1 MGIFEKRVNFKPF
14 EYPELI
20 EFMKAIRHSYWLED
34 EWNFISDI
42 QDYNVNLNEKERNII
57 KNAILAISQI
67 EVNVK
72 TFWGD
77 VYKALPKPEV
87 AAVGYTFA
95 ESEVRHSFA
104 YAQLLEKL
112 NLNEEFEKIGE
123 IPAIQDRIDYLS
135 KYLKNASDGKEENY
149 TLTLTLFS
157 LFIEF
162 VSLFS
167 QFLIL
172 KSFYKYKNQL
182 KDLNNTVQ
190 ATQKEELIHGFFGA
204 KLISIIKNEYPE
216 WFNEEFKEKIVRA
229 CKKAYKAELKILD
242 WIFEDGELE
251 FLSRYET
258 EEFIKDRFNQA
269 LALIEMEPI
278 FTVDKAVTE
287 KLTWFDDEIYL
298 STSYDFFN
306 KKSTNY
312 SKRSKS
318 IKKEDIFICGGTTN

>member
-1 MGIFEKRVNFKPF
+1 MSIFDKRINAKPF

-20 EFMKAIRHSYWLED
+20 EFMKAVRHSYWLED
-34 EWNFISDI
+34 EYNFISDI
-42 QDYNVNLNEKERNII
+42 QDYNVKLNDSEKSAV

-67 EVNVK
+67 EINVK

-77 VYKALPKPEV
+77 IYKIMPKSEI

-95 ESEVRHSFA
+95 ESEVRHFFA

-112 NLNEEFEKIGE
+112 NLNKEFEKIGE
-123 IPAIQDRIDYLS
+123 VPEIQGRIEYLS
-135 KYLKNASDGKEENY
+135 RYLKNASDGKKENY

-157 LFIEF
+157 LFVEF

-190 ATQKEELIHGFFGA
+190 STQKEELIHGLFGA
-204 KLISIIKNEYPE
+204 KLIQIIKEEFPE
-216 WFNEEFKEKIVRA
+216 WFNEEFDEKIIRA
-229 CKKAYKAELKILD
+229 CKKAYQSELKIVD
-242 WIFEDGELE
+242 WIFEQGELE
-251 FLSRYET
+251 FLTKDEVN
-258 EEFIKDRFNQA
+258 EFIKDRFNQA
-269 LALIEMEPI
+269 LELINIRPI
-278 FTVDKAVTE
+278 FETNSEILKRLE
-287 KLTWFDDEIYL
+287 WFDDEIHL

-306 KKSTNY
+306 KKSSNY
-312 SKRSKS
+312 SKRMKS
-318 IKKEDIFICGGTTN
+318 VKKEDIFNVVV

>member
-1 MGIFEKRVNFKPF
+1 MSVFDKRTNFKPF

-42 QDYNVNLNEKERNII
+42 QDYNVSLNDKERNVV

-77 VYKALPKPEV
+77 VFKYLPKPEI

-112 NLNEEFEKIGE
+112 NLNKEFEKIGE

-135 KYLKNASDGKEENY
+135 KYLKNASDGKQENY
-149 TLTLTLFS
+149 TLTLALFS

-204 KLISIIKNEYPE
+204 KLIQIIKSEFPE
-216 WFNEEFKEKIVRA
+216 WFNKEFDEKIIRA
-229 CKKAYKAELKILD
+229 CKKAFNAEMKVLD
-242 WIFEDGELE
+242 WIFEDGEIDI
-251 FLSRYET
+251 LSRKEIN
-258 EEFIKDRFNQA
+258 EFIKDRFNQS
-269 LALIEMEPI
+269 LELIEIKPI
-278 FTVDKAVTE
+278 YETDKE
-287 KLTWFDDEIYL
+287 ILNNLSWFDDEIYL

-318 IKKEDIFICGGTTN
+318 IKKEDIFNVVV

>member
-1 MGIFEKRVNFKPF
+1 MGIFNKRVNFKPF

-42 QDYNVNLNEKERNII
+42 QDYNVSLSENEKNAV

-77 VYKALPKPEV
+77 VYKILPKPEI
-87 AAVGYTFA
+87 ASVGYTFA

-123 IPAIQDRIDYLS
+123 VPAIQDRIDYLS
-135 KYLKNASDGKEENY
+135 KYLRNASDGKEESY
-149 TLTLTLFS
+149 TLTITLFS

-172 KSFYKYKNQL
+172 KSFYKHKNLL

-190 ATQKEELIHGFFGA
+190 ATQKEELIHGLFGA
-204 KLISIIKNEYPE
+204 KLISIIREEYPE
-216 WFNEEFKEKIVRA
+216 WFNEEFKEKIIRA
-229 CKKAYKAELKILD
+229 CKKAYKAELRILD
-242 WIFEDGELE
+242 WIFEGGDLE

-269 LALIEMEPI
+269 LELIQIEKA
-278 FTVDKAVTE
+278 FNVDTDVIKN
-287 KLTWFDDEIYL
+287 LSWFDDEIYL

-312 SKRSKS
+312 SKRLKS
-318 IKKEDIFICGGTTN
+318 IKKEDIFNNVVV

>member
-14 EYPELI
+14 EYPDFI
-20 EFMKAIRHSYWLED
+20 DFMKAIRHSYWLED

-42 QDYNVNLNEKERNII
+42 QDFNVNLTETEKSVV
-57 KNAILAISQI
+57 KNAVLAISQI

-72 TFWGD
+72 TFWAD
-77 VYKALPKPEV
+77 VYKYLPKPEV

-112 NLNEEFEKIGE
+112 NLNNEFERVGE
-123 IPAIQDRIDYLS
+123 IPAIQDRVDYLS
-135 KYLKNASDGKEENY
+135 KYLKNAGDGKQESY
-149 TLTLTLFS
+149 TLTLALFS

-204 KLISIIKNEYPE
+204 KLIQIIKTEYPE
-216 WFNEEFKEKIVRA
+216 WFNDEFTEKIIRA
-229 CKKAYKAELKILD
+229 CKKAYKAELKIID
-242 WIFEDGELE
+242 WIFENGELDTV
-251 FLSRYET
+251 SKSDID
-258 EEFIKDRFNQA
+258 EFIKDRFNQA
-269 LALIEMEPI
+269 LGLIEMEPI
-278 FTVDKAVTE
+278 FETKKEVLDK
-287 KLTWFDDEIYL
+287 LSWFDDEIYL
-298 STSYDFFN
+298 TTSYDFFN

-318 IKKEDIFICGGTTN
+318 VKKDDIFNVVV

>member
-14 EYPELI
+14 EYPGLI
-20 EFMKAIRHSYWLED
+20 EFMRAIRHSYWLED

-42 QDYNVNLNEKERNII
+42 QDFNIKLSEVERNIV
-57 KNAILAISQI
+57 KNTILAISQV

-72 TFWGD
+72 AFWGD
-77 VYKALPKPEV
+77 VYKMLPKPEI

-112 NLNEEFEKIGE
+112 NLNKEFERILE
-123 IPAIQDRIDYLS
+123 IPAIQDRVEYLS
-135 KYLKNASDGKEENY
+135 KYIKNQADNKRENQV
-149 TLTLTLFS
+149 LTLALFS

-172 KSFYKYKNQL
+172 KSFYKHRNQL

-190 ATQKEELIHGFFGA
+190 ATQKEELIHGLFGA
-204 KLISIIKNEYPE
+204 KLIEIIRNENPE
-216 WFNEEFKEKIVRA
+216 IFTEDFYDKINKA
-229 CKKAYKAELKILD
+229 CKKAYLAEVKMID
-242 WIFEDGELE
+242 WIYESGELSFLKKEEVIE
-251 FLSRYET
+251 FT
-258 EEFIKDRFNQA
+258 KDRFNQS
-269 LALIEMEPI
+269 LELLGMKPL
-278 FTVDKAVTE
+278 FTTSPEILKNLE
-287 KLTWFDDEIYL
+287 WFDDEIYL

-312 SKRSKS
+312 SKRIKS
-318 IKKEDIFICGGTTN
+318 VKREDIFN